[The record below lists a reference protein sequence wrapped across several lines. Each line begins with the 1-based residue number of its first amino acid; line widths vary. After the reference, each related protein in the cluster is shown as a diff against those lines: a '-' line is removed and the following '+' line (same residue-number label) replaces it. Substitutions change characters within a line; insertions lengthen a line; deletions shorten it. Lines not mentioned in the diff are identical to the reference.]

1 MPSLG
6 PMASINGDTA
16 REESHF
22 PCWCQLQ
29 AGHRV
34 PRLWPGSRAVGSRPR
49 FPPRQ
54 ALVPTRILRERGHLQ
69 RPSPELSHCPLGHH
83 TEPPHQTHG
92 FNGDPWGM
100 APTCQPKWPPPEATA
115 VCCQPPALPGQ
126 PRPHHSPGAGT
137 ATSEGRPVGTSLSMR
152 EASGHRPGCHPWWTH
167 TRSQAASQVSQSKHR
182 GPPEPCGQREAA
194 RLMPSPPALTAPTQQ
209 APGGPPGDRCLL
221 PPHGLLGSQC
231 RLGPDPHS
239 LAPMPLALPT
249 WPCPAGP
256 GPAPERTQETG
267 QEEGREN
274 GREWEPG
281 PLLPTE
287 AQRSGPGFGLTDL
300 RSTPTLPVLTLRA
313 LVPLKGT
320 VSSAFLGCGGEEGW
334 GTLTAGK
341 QGLQPPG
348 EETEVWQGK
357 GATTCTPAG
366 TPSATLPA
374 HPAAKW

>member
-1 MPSLG
+1 MPTQVATPRGHRCVLSA
-6 PMASINGDTA
+6 ASTA
-16 REESHF
+16 WAATATPQPWSWNCR
-22 PCWCQLQ
+22 LRGQ
-29 AGHRV
+29 AG
-34 PRLWPGSRAVGSRPR
+34 
-49 FPPRQ
+49 
-54 ALVPTRILRERGHLQ
+54 GHQ
-69 RPSPELSHCPLGHH
+69 PE
-83 TEPPHQTHG
+83 
-92 FNGDPWGM
+92 
-100 APTCQPKWPPPEATA
+100 
-115 VCCQPPALPGQ
+115 
-126 PRPHHSPGAGT
+126 
-137 ATSEGRPVGTSLSMR
+137 
-152 EASGHRPGCHPWWTH
+152 HRPGCHPWWTH

-194 RLMPSPPALTAPTQQ
+194 WLMPSPPALTAPTQQ

-221 PPHGLLGSQC
+221 PPHRLLGSQC

-256 GPAPERTQETG
+256 GPAPERTQGTG

-300 RSTPTLPVLTLRA
+300 RSTPTLPVPTLRA